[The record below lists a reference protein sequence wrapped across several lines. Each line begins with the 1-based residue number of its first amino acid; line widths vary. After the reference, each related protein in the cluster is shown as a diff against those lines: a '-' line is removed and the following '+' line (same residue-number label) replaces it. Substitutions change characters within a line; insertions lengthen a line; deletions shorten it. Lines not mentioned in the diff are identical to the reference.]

1 MNFKHILHDIW
12 SNGPGRI
19 GLILLTFL
27 LVLSIYAIFRFP
39 PGFGTEQWSNPT
51 VWSDNPK
58 NVPPVWLNYI
68 STRQAMPHTEL
79 ISMQPSNFTRAGT
92 NKVDIY
98 RLSMGFSADEAPSF
112 IVLSIRDIRFHSKPP
127 IFTVRITRPDGSVI
141 TLDRF
146 TVSGPRDK
154 ESPPFQRNQE
164 EPLRKTL
171 TGNSQIA
178 EDLRQFFLNT
188 YGVKPSLEFVQNNAA
203 LAIMGTP
210 VIGESDAFELLEGQY
225 EFVVTVTK
233 NDERDHVD
241 VIKFTLGG
249 TLFGLMGTD
258 AQGRDLASGL
268 LAGLPIAL
276 FIGIMASLLTTA
288 IGTTLGIASGF
299 AGGKTDLL
307 IQRMTDVVGNAPVL
321 PLLIFLVFIFQPNL
335 FLIILLL
342 VAFSWPGLTILV
354 RSMILQIRSGQLV
367 DSAKVIGASPWR
379 IMFRYLFPQT
389 APFVLAQMIF
399 FTPAAI
405 LAEAGLSFLGL
416 GDPSIPTWGQILAEG
431 FRTGAVFLGWWWW
444 IVPPGLLIV
453 ITAVTFMLLAL
464 GLEPVINPKLHNVV
478 TKRQVSKENPQVE
491 GMA

>member
-1 MNFKHILHDIW
+1 MNFKHVLHDVW

-19 GLILLTFL
+19 GLILLAFL

-58 NVPPVWLNYI
+58 NVPPIWLNYI
-68 STRQAMPHTEL
+68 STRHAMPHTEL
-79 ISMQPSNFTRAGT
+79 SSNRPSDSTQSAF
-92 NKVDIY
+92 NKVDEY
-98 RLSMGFSADEAPSF
+98 RFPVDFSADEIPAF
-112 IVLSIRDIRFHSKPP
+112 IAMSIKDISFHSKSPV
-127 IFTVRITRPDGSVI
+127 FTVRLARPDDTII
-141 TLDRF
+141 TLDRII
-146 TVSGPRDK
+146 VPGPRAK
-154 ESPPFQRNQE
+154 ELPPFQRNLE
-164 EPLRKTL
+164 EPLRKTF
-171 TGNSQIA
+171 TGSSQVS
-178 EDLRQFFLNT
+178 ENLRQFFLDT
-188 YGVKPSLEFVQNNAA
+188 YGSKPSLEFIQNNAA
-203 LAIMGTP
+203 LAIMGIP
-210 VIGESDAFELLEGQY
+210 VTGTSDNFDLLHGHY
-225 EFVVTVTK
+225 EFIVTVTSH
-233 NDERDHVD
+233 DTRDRVG

-249 TLFGLMGTD
+249 TVFGLMGTD

-321 PLLIFLVFIFQPNL
+321 PLLIFLVFILKPNL

-379 IMFRYLFPQT
+379 IMFRYLFPQV

-416 GDPSIPTWGQILAEG
+416 GDPSIPTWGQILEEG

-444 IVPPGLLIV
+444 IIPPGLLIV

-464 GLEPVINPKLHNVV
+464 GLEPVINPKLRNME
-478 TKRQVSKENPQVE
+478 TKHHASREKLQVE
-491 GMA
+491 GRT